1 MGAFLKIAEDM
12 LNDIILGWVGGGPP
26 LLHELHDGRPLVG
39 VAALL
44 VAHLEGAKNIA
55 IVLFADF
62 FSYYSSEKI
71 EG

>member
-55 IVLFADF
+55 IVWFAEF
-62 FSYYSSEKI
+62 FYQRAR
-71 EG
+71 

>member
-1 MGAFLKIAEDM
+1 M

-62 FSYYSSEKI
+62 FSYY
-71 EG
+71 